1 MTSSRSLPHPR
12 RRRRTAAAASVTAL
26 VLAVLGACGPIGGG
40 SSAATD
46 SGRDFYAG
54 KIVQLIVPYDPGGG
68 YDQWALVLAPY
79 MQKYL
84 GADKVHIVY
93 MAGDGGMIG
102 TTAIYNADPDGL
114 TIGDTNAGGDVF
126 NQIANPVG
134 SDADMSKVDWLGR
147 PDDDP
152 HLIVTH
158 AKGPYPTFD
167 KLVASKGNGRVTAL
181 ATGSGSSDYNAA
193 VIVYN
198 AFKVPFTMQAAFT
211 GSSDEKAAFL
221 AGQGTTASL
230 SSSDAVEIR
239 TSARNVLL
247 VSSTPSDK
255 LPHVPTVIQ
264 EAKTHKI
271 AAKTVQ
277 ALQALSDVMDLGHA
291 FFAPPGVPADRLAAL
306 RSAFVKSMNDPGFQ
320 QAAKK
325 AGLYFGPESD
335 TFLSNSVTKALG
347 EGPLFKDLLK
357 TG

>member
-1 MTSSRSLPHPR
+1 M
-12 RRRRTAAAASVTAL
+12 AVSVTAV
-26 VLAVLGACGPIGGG
+26 VLAALGACGPIGGG
-40 SSAATD
+40 SSSTQD
-46 SGRDFYAG
+46 NGRDFYAG

-93 MAGDGGMIG
+93 MAGDGGVIG
-102 TTAIYNADPDGL
+102 TTALYNSEADGL

-126 NQIANPVG
+126 NQLAHAAGTDV
-134 SDADMSKVDWLGR
+134 DMSKVNWLGR

-167 KLVASKGNGRVTAL
+167 KLVTGTAKGGKGGRDENGKVAAL

-221 AGQGTTASL
+221 AGKGTTASL
-230 SSSDAVEIR
+230 SA
-239 TSARNVLL
+239 
-247 VSSTPSDK
+247 
-255 LPHVPTVIQ
+255 
-264 EAKTHKI
+264 
-271 AAKTVQ
+271 
-277 ALQALSDVMDLGHA
+277 SDVQEIK
-291 FFAPPGVPADRLAAL
+291 APPTACCSSPPSPSPSCRTC
-306 RSAFVKSMNDPGFQ
+306 RP
-320 QAAKK
+320 
-325 AGLYFGPESD
+325 
-335 TFLSNSVTKALG
+335 
-347 EGPLFKDLLK
+347 
-357 TG
+357 